1 MKFSWQN
8 LNYFIN
14 LDHIT
19 IHQLTELLT
28 IKGFEID
35 NIDKYTNIND
45 YIFDIAITANRQDTL
60 SVIGIATELSYILN
74 KNIQNQ
80 YQILQYQI
88 NHNNIINQLNIQYIS
103 SIRIN
108 KIINLQTYLSP
119 LWLINYLKIHD
130 IKSSNLILDIKKY
143 IKIKWG
149 HDIHFFNIKDVQFS
163 NKKHEHNYIHLQ
175 KKDLYETITY
185 NNNTLIEIFEN
196 KTNINHELI
205 YNKSSSSIIACSYIY
220 SNKYLENIKN
230 IYNTIDNMQGY
241 YEALQLIATFG
252 KGCIS
257 KSYSYTNNKNIKEY
271 NLYIHKN
278 LIQSTLGTTHNS
290 KSQYLKKQIIDKTLK
305 QLKLKPQ
312 YNYYNKHFKI
322 TIPRYR
328 INDLCRKIDLIE
340 EIGRIYGYQNFIDK
354 IPYIN
359 KKGNISKQYQ
369 MIKYIRQYF
378 RDIGLHEVI
387 NSSLNK
393 SLLIQTRNNDRSH
406 TINVYNPLLEDQ
418 SNLRYSLLDNIL
430 KNKIHNYKQKNNNIE
445 IFEIGK
451 VFIHDMKKNIQ
462 QEKIHLAGILS
473 NTKFIKTS
481 WKSKPS
487 DLNWFHAKG
496 ILEQFF
502 EKIQI
507 GITWHPI
514 NKLNEKEQQYL
525 SLSNFDIKNTICI
538 RNAINYKI
546 IGLLG
551 IVNPNICKDIVNNE
565 TINIFELH
573 LNHLIK
579 YYHKKSHLSYIF
591 NSYSIYPSVT
601 RDISIKIYKHK
612 PIKEVEDFIY
622 NVNKSLI
629 QNVEVFNQYKDVNN
643 INKKCIGI
651 RITYNG
657 INKTLD
663 QNDLQ
668 VIEQNIQFILQTYQS
683 E

>member
-19 IHQLTELLT
+19 INQLTELLT

-35 NIDKYTNIND
+35 NIHQYQKIND
-45 YIFDIAITANRQDTL
+45 YIFDIAITANRQDAL
-60 SVIGIATELSYILN
+60 SVIGLATELSYILN

-88 NHNNIINQLNIQYIS
+88 THNNIIFNTKYLSNIK
-103 SIRIN
+103 IN
-108 KIINLQTYLSP
+108 RIINLQNYLSP

-130 IKSSNLILDIKKY
+130 IKSQNLILDIKQY

-149 HDIHFFNIKDVQFS
+149 HEIHFFDIKDIEFS
-163 NKKHEHNYIHLQ
+163 NKKHQHNYIHLQ
-175 KKDLYETITY
+175 QKDLYETITY
-185 NNNTLIEIFEN
+185 NDNILIEICEN
-196 KTNINHELI
+196 KTNIKNEFR
-205 YNKSSSSIIACSYIY
+205 YNKNASSIIACSYIY
-220 SNKYLENIKN
+220 SNKYLKNIKN
-230 IYNTIDNMQGY
+230 IYNTVDNIQGY

-257 KSYSYTNNKNIKEY
+257 KSYSYTNNQDLKEH

-278 LIQSTLGTTHNS
+278 LIKYTLGPTHNK
-290 KSQYLKKQIIDKTLK
+290 KSRYLKKQTIYNTLE

-312 YNYYNKHFKI
+312 YNYYNKNFKI

-328 INDLCRKIDLIE
+328 INDLYRKIDLIE
-340 EIGRIYGYQNFIDK
+340 EIGRIHGYQNFIDK
-354 IPYIN
+354 IPYLN
-359 KKGNISKQYQ
+359 KKGNRSKQYQ
-369 MIKYIRQYF
+369 IIKDIRQYF
-378 RDIGLHEVI
+378 RDIGLHEVL
-387 NSSLNK
+387 NSSLK
-393 SLLIQTRNNDRSH
+393 QSFVSQIKNDNQSH
-406 TINVYNPLLEDQ
+406 AINVYNPLLEDQ
-418 SNLRYSLLDNIL
+418 SNLRYSLLDNIV

-451 VFIHDMKKNIQ
+451 VFRKNTEKNIQ

-473 NTKFIKTS
+473 NTTFAKIS
-481 WKSKPS
+481 WESKPS

-507 GITWHPI
+507 EVTWHTI
-514 NKLNEKEQQYL
+514 KQLNAQELNYL

-551 IVNPNICKDIVNNE
+551 IINPNICKDIINYK
-565 TINIFELH
+565 TINIFELNI
-573 LNHLIK
+573 NHVIK
-579 YYHKKSHLSYIF
+579 YYNKKSHLSYLF
-591 NSYSIYPSVT
+591 NQYSVYPSVI
-601 RDISIKIYKHK
+601 RDISLKIYKNR
-612 PIKEVEDFIY
+612 PINEIQHFIY
-622 NVNKSLI
+622 NLNKSLI
-629 QNVEVFNQYKDVNN
+629 HNVEVFNQYKDINN

-651 RITYNG
+651 RITYNSL
-657 INKTLD
+657 NKTL
-663 QNDLQ
+663 NKSDLQ
-668 VIEQNIQFILQTYQS
+668 LIEQNIQLILQTYQS
-683 E
+683 G